1 MSAEAEIRR
10 RNIGEGDSLGESSL
24 KPDDK
29 SQKPAQEST
38 TAESSDHIDSE
49 EEKLPEEKY
58 VEEMS
63 KTLPQGTDKTP
74 EVLGQALSG
83 LPDRW
88 RNWVIRGIFT
98 WIMISGFCLIIYG
111 GPLALM
117 ITVSLRS
124 IVFACFVFFCY
135 FDQR

>member
-29 SQKPAQEST
+29 GQKPAQEST

-63 KTLPQGTDKTP
+63 KTLPQGTNKTP

-83 LPDRW
+83 LPDR
-88 RNWVIRGIFT
+88 
-98 WIMISGFCLIIYG
+98 
-111 GPLALM
+111 
-117 ITVSLRS
+117 
-124 IVFACFVFFCY
+124 
-135 FDQR
+135 